1 MSSTTFSFIPH
12 FPARFT
18 VLLMCLMLTACIYV
32 PRTRIAHDAE
42 CQGVQKSMVIEP
54 QKIQALQGCNNS
66 NCIGVLV
73 SAGVVAAAS
82 VVVSGSIA
90 VVGNVVY
97 WVEREAKCL
106 KNAPAQSEAM

>member
-1 MSSTTFSFIPH
+1 MNHSPTRRPSY
-12 FPARFT
+12 
-18 VLLMCLMLTACIYV
+18 LLALPLCLMLAACIYV
-32 PRTRIAHDAE
+32 PRTRVSADPE

-54 QKIQALQGCNNS
+54 QKIEALQGCNNS

-73 SAGVVAAAS
+73 SAGIVAAAS

-97 WVEREAKCL
+97 WVEREGKCL
-106 KNAPAQSEAM
+106 RKTPEQTE